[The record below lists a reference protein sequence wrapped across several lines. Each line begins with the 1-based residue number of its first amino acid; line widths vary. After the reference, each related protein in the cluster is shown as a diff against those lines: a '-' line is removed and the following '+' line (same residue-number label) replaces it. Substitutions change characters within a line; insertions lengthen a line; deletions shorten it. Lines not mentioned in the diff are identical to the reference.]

1 MNLNSRLSKLETGQ
15 GLSTVS
21 MVIVAE
27 DQADF
32 DRQFEDAFLAVLAPA
47 ACLSQERLRAFLSV
61 ERTSISWP
69 LKIIWDCWH
78 DAAVARQSA

>member
-32 DRQFEDAFLAVLAPA
+32 DRQFEDGFLTLPGPYH
-47 ACLSQERLRAFLSV
+47 LSV
-61 ERTSISWP
+61 SGKISSVSFSRKEHEI
-69 LKIIWDCWH
+69 LAFEDYVELL
-78 DAAVARQSA
+78 A

>member
-32 DRQFEDAFLAVLAPA
+32 DRQFEDAFLAVLGP
-47 ACLSQERLRAFLSV
+47 CRLSV
-61 ERTSISWP
+61 SGKIAGVPFSGKDLDILAFEDYLGP
-69 LKIIWDCWH
+69 L
-78 DAAVARQSA
+78 A